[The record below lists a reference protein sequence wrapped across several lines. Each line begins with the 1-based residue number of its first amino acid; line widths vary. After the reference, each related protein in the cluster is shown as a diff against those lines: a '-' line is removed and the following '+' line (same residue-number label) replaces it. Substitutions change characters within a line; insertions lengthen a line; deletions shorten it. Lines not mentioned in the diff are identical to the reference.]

1 MLRVASNFPTAY
13 VRVASQTYVLQHI
26 YDQVTSSPSVHS
38 LALSR
43 PPSAS
48 SNMTPSA
55 VSATPLTEVSTK
67 PEKRRS
73 YLEAVSS
80 TNLAVLEDV
89 ATPRQAKSADPLWL
103 PAGKP
108 IQL

>member
-1 MLRVASNFPTAY
+1 MCSIHNVILP
-13 VRVASQTYVLQHI
+13 
-26 YDQVTSSPSVHS
+26 QVTSSPSVHS
-38 LALSR
+38 LALS
-43 PPSAS
+43 
-48 SNMTPSA
+48 SNMNPSA

-89 ATPRQAKSADPLWL
+89 ATPRHAKSADPLWL
-103 PAGKP
+103 PSGKP

>member
-1 MLRVASNFPTAY
+1 MSY
-13 VRVASQTYVLQHI
+13 S
-26 YDQVTSSPSVHS
+26 DQVTSSPSVHS

-48 SNMTPSA
+48 SNMNPSA

-80 TNLAVLEDV
+80 TDLAVLEDV
-89 ATPRQAKSADPLWL
+89 ATPRHAKSADPLWL
-103 PAGKP
+103 PSGKP

>member
-1 MLRVASNFPTAY
+1 MQY
-13 VRVASQTYVLQHI
+13 YG
-26 YDQVTSSPSVHS
+26 QVTSSPSVHS

-43 PPSAS
+43 PPSVS
-48 SNMTPSA
+48 SNMNPSA

-103 PAGKP
+103 PSGKP

>member
-1 MLRVASNFPTAY
+1 MVWRLASERVS
-13 VRVASQTYVLQHI
+13 VCE
-26 YDQVTSSPSVHS
+26 SPLPVQGFGVD
-38 LALSR
+38 

-48 SNMTPSA
+48 SNMNPSA
-55 VSATPLTEVSTK
+55 VSATPLTEVSTG

-103 PAGKP
+103 PSGKP